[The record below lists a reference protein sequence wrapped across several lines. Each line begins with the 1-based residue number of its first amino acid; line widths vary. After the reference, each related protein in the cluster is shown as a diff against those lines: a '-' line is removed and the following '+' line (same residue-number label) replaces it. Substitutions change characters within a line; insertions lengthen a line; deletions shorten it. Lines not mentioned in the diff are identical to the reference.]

1 MNVLKTEKVLTLE
14 SVREFINDIRA
25 QGYSTHLVFVSEY
38 DKRELKQE
46 LMQMG
51 ESINETDEDVIGFIQ
66 GCMLLSHKDVPRG
79 TARVVIP
86 EQKTRIYGSV
96 H

>member
-1 MNVLKTEKVLTLE
+1 MKVLTVD
-14 SVREFINDIRA
+14 SVRELINDLRA
-25 QGYSTHLVFVSEY
+25 RGLSAKMVMVSEY

-51 ESINETDEDVIGFIQ
+51 EPLAQSDEDVIGFIQ
-66 GCMLLSHKDVPRG
+66 GCMVISHRDVPRG
-79 TARVVIP
+79 TARILRP
-86 EQKTRIYGSV
+86 ESMGGVSDSV

>member
-14 SVREFINDIRA
+14 AVREFINDIRA
-25 QGYSTHLVFVSEY
+25 RGYSTHIVLVSEY

-46 LMQMG
+46 LMEMG
-51 ESINETDEDVIGFIQ
+51 EPLNETDEDVIGFIQ
-66 GCMLLSHKDVPRG
+66 GCMILSHKDVSRG

-86 EQKTRIYGSV
+86 EEQVRIYGTV